1 MATVLSDVYF
11 QDELR
16 DYMSQPII
24 EQTNFFQ
31 SGIITRNDD
40 MTALLNSPSNE
51 FVIPF
56 WLDLDYSIE
65 PNYSNDVF
73 EDIATPLSVA
83 TSSMRG
89 RTAYLNEGWATMQLV
104 KNISGQDPL
113 DYVQSRLTGYWQR
126 QAQRRLIAS
135 ALGIYNN
142 NAANNGSDMIV
153 DAGGV
158 ISPEAIIRANASMG
172 DYGMGSM
179 GVIAMH
185 SAVHTQLVLQNMID
199 FTPVADQV
207 PQFGRFQGKTVVVD
221 DGLPAT
227 TDSETGTTTYISILF
242 SEGSIGYAE
251 RQPEG
256 LDGLAVDRVEERGN
270 GGGVETLWSRRDM
283 LIHPFGY
290 SFTSNT
296 ITGNGTETR
305 PMSASWQDLTLAT
318 NWERAVESRRM
329 IPMTFITSTSA

>member
-1 MATVLSDVYF
+1 MPTVLSDIYF

-16 DYMSQPII
+16 DYMAQPII

-31 SGIITRNDD
+31 SGIITRNND

-65 PNYSNDVF
+65 PNYGNDVF
-73 EDIATPLSVA
+73 TDVASPLSVA

-89 RTAYLNEGWATMQLV
+89 RTAYLNEGWATANLV
-104 KNISGQDPL
+104 KNITNQDPL
-113 DYVQSRLTGYWQR
+113 EYVQSRLTGYWQR
-126 QAQRRLIAS
+126 QYQRRLLSS
-135 ALGIYNN
+135 ALGVYNSN
-142 NAANNGSDMIV
+142 VANNDGDMV
-153 DAGGV
+153 VEAGGV

-185 SAVHTQLVLQNMID
+185 SAVHTQLSLQNMID
-199 FTPVADQV
+199 FTPIADQV

-221 DGLPAT
+221 DGMPAT
-227 TDSETGTTTYISILF
+227 TNAEGVTTYISILF
-242 SEGSIGYAE
+242 GTGAIGFAE
-251 RQPEG
+251 NQPAG

-270 GGGVETLWSRRDM
+270 GQGFETMWTRRDV

-290 SFTSNT
+290 SFTSAV

-305 PMSASWQDLTLAT
+305 PMSPSWQDLTDAQ
-318 NWERAVESRRM
+318 NWTRAVESRRM
-329 IPMTFITSTSA
+329 VPLTFITSTSA